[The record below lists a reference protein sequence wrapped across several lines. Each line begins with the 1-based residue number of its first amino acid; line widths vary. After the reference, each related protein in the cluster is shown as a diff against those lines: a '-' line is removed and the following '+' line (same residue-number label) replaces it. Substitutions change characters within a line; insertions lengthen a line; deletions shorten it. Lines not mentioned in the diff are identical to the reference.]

1 MTSKQIFDQPK
12 ASGNQ
17 TENANRIWQF
27 TSIQMFS
34 ETSGWASTNRDV
46 LRTTDGGFS
55 WQSVTPLVGKGEA
68 FGLIEDFVDADQAWV
83 AISSRNEE
91 KVQIL
96 AFHTTDGGQTWHK
109 TELPQGTK
117 NRGQLY
123 WGMITFTDSRQGWL
137 MAVHSQHNCPAEL
150 FKTID
155 GGITWTQ
162 IASVY
167 DLVKNNGLPFGGEI
181 SFRDPK
187 IGWLVG
193 RLDPS
198 IQLLYRTQD
207 GGITWQRQKLK
218 LPVGYESGELSVG
231 DSPVFFSA
239 NEGLLTAIY
248 GPKNGQGSG
257 ATILYTTQDGG
268 QTWQSRPPLQFPCIV
283 DFIDARDG
291 WSWQWKT
298 SAMKELYHTSDGGQT
313 WQGIES
319 DQNLKHFLDQG
330 LDVTELD
337 FINDKI
343 GWALLISNDEQLV
356 LLRTTDG
363 GDSWSIVYPR

>member
-1 MTSKQIFDQPK
+1 MK

-34 ETSGWASTNRDV
+34 ETSGWASNNRDV

-55 WQSVTPLVGKGEA
+55 WQVVTPLVGKGEA

-91 KVQIL
+91 KVHIL
-96 AFHTTDGGQTWHK
+96 VFHTTDGGQTWHK
-109 TELPQGTK
+109 TELPQGAK
-117 NRGQLY
+117 NRGPFY
-123 WGMITFTDSRQGWL
+123 WGAITFTDSRHGWL
-137 MAVHSQHNCPAEL
+137 MAVYSQHNCPAEL

-155 GGITWTQ
+155 GGITWIQ

-207 GGITWQRQKLK
+207 GGLTWQRQKLK
-218 LPVGYESGELSVG
+218 LPVGYESGELSVR

-248 GPKNGQGSG
+248 VPKNGQGNS
-257 ATILYTTQDGG
+257 ATILYTTKDGG
-268 QTWQSRPPLQFPCIV
+268 QTWQSRTPLQFQGIV
-283 DFIDARDG
+283 DFTDAYNG

-298 SAMKELYHTSDGGQT
+298 SAKKELYHTSDGGKT
-313 WQGIES
+313 WTGIEP

-330 LDVTELD
+330 LDVAELD

-343 GWALLISNDEQLV
+343 GWALLISNDGQLV